1 MFGKVM
7 GATVV
12 GIEGIL
18 IQVEADIS
26 NGLPSFDMVG
36 YLGAE
41 VKEARERVRTALRN
55 SGFSIPPSRI
65 TVNLSPAN
73 LRKQGNGFDLP
84 IAVALLR
91 AAGYLKE
98 EETDGILFA
107 GELSLDGSLKGIH
120 GVLSLSSC
128 AKENGLKKVMV
139 PRENANEAA
148 IIHGIDSY
156 GVSSLKDMV
165 ERLKK
170 KDMEEPVQIDGEE
183 LLKKR
188 TDDSLDFSEMSGQE
202 MVKRAAEVAAA
213 GFHNL
218 LYIGPPGSGKTMAA
232 KRIPTILPALTL
244 KESVELSKVYSIA
257 GLLPEGEALI
267 VKRPF
272 RNPHHTMSA
281 VALVGGGR
289 IPKPGEISL
298 AGKGVLFL
306 DELPEFQRETL
317 EILRQPLEERQVV
330 ISRVHGTYTYPADFQ
345 LVCAMNPCKCGYY
358 PDRSKCRCTP
368 AEIHRYL
375 SRISKPL
382 LDRIDICVETPRIE
396 YRDLEE
402 KRRGE
407 SSANIRIRVEQAM
420 EIQKKRY
427 EKESF
432 LFNSQLK
439 GAKID
444 EYCQLEKEGKK
455 LMKQAFVR
463 LELSA
468 RSYEKILKVARTIAD
483 LEGETQIL
491 SCHLAEAISY
501 REVDL
506 KYWGGNV

>member
-1 MFGKVM
+1 M
-7 GATVV
+7 
-12 GIEGIL
+12 
-18 IQVEADIS
+18 
-26 NGLPSFDMVG
+26 
-36 YLGAE
+36 
-41 VKEARERVRTALRN
+41 
-55 SGFSIPPSRI
+55 
-65 TVNLSPAN
+65 
-73 LRKQGNGFDLP
+73 
-84 IAVALLR
+84 
-91 AAGYLKE
+91 
-98 EETDGILFA
+98 
-107 GELSLDGSLKGIH
+107 
-120 GVLSLSSC
+120 
-128 AKENGLKKVMV
+128 
-139 PRENANEAA
+139 
-148 IIHGIDSY
+148 
-156 GVSSLKDMV
+156 
-165 ERLKK
+165 
-170 KDMEEPVQIDGEE
+170 
-183 LLKKR
+183 
-188 TDDSLDFSEMSGQE
+188 
-202 MVKRAAEVAAA
+202 
-213 GFHNL
+213 
-218 LYIGPPGSGKTMAA
+218 
-232 KRIPTILPALTL
+232 
-244 KESVELSKVYSIA
+244 
-257 GLLPEGEALI
+257 
-267 VKRPF
+267 
-272 RNPHHTMSA
+272 
-281 VALVGGGR
+281 
-289 IPKPGEISL
+289 
-298 AGKGVLFL
+298 
-306 DELPEFQRETL
+306 
-317 EILRQPLEERQVV
+317 V